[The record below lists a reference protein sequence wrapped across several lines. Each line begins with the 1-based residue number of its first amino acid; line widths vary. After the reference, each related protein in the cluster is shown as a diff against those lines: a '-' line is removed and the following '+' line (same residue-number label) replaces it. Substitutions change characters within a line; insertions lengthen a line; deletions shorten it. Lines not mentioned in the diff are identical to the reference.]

1 MYFQTKLI
9 SSFVV
14 SYLLLLSF
22 LERKWTNFLISQG
35 RFKDL
40 SFGRPLRDLPSHHSY
55 FRFLIFESGH
65 ISQLNLQANFF
76 NLTSLIKQTFTRST
90 EDTTEPTFHQFY
102 VAIALLIQLEFILTP
117 FLHSNFLHEKS
128 MDFYRSSSLRP
139 LNESFFAT
147 KSLDRL
153 SPTFIGC

>member
-22 LERKWTNFLISQG
+22 LERKWTNFIIPQG
-35 RFKDL
+35 RFKDV

-65 ISQLNLQANFF
+65 ISQLNLQAFF
-76 NLTSLIKQTFTRST
+76 QLNLLSKLFTRST

-102 VAIALLIQLEFILTP
+102 VAIALLIQLEFILTL
-117 FLHSNFLHEKS
+117 FLHSTIFLEKS

-139 LNESFFAT
+139 LNESF
-147 KSLDRL
+147 
-153 SPTFIGC
+153 CH